1 LQIVS
6 DESAILSAYPNG
18 SIHANHTEM
27 VRFSSVKDDGYIA
40 VSGQLWLWTDALQ
53 QAAEAKAKAQAA
65 LTSSQASSEDNT
77 FEMMRD
83 ANSQMI
89 GSVTSNGGPIFLGN
103 NNAGRNINVNTIFR

>member
-1 LQIVS
+1 
-6 DESAILSAYPNG
+6 
-18 SIHANHTEM
+18 M

-53 QAAEAKAKAQAA
+53 QAARAKEKA
-65 LTSSQASSEDNT
+65 TVRSSPASSDNNT

-103 NNAGRNINVNTIFR
+103 NNAGRNFNVNTIFR